1 METPMSI
8 IKHYQYRGKLSELS
22 CRFDAF
28 KRLDRPHSS
37 TGWHPWK
44 DQKTRNT
51 TYDKMVFFVGKT
63 GFGKSSTIN
72 AITGLTHMKTSEVEA
87 CTRQCQTLEYRVDD
101 SHCLSMA
108 DLPGVGESQLR
119 DEEYRKMYSNF
130 LQYASAV
137 VYLVRVDSRDFAIDL
152 AVLEQL
158 CEEIPGLEQR
168 LIIAVGQCDKAEPIS
183 RRAGSEPTME
193 QFRTIQAKVTE
204 VDRILLPY
212 WPVVAYSAATGW
224 NLEVLVDLMVEV
236 LNVS

>member
-1 METPMSI
+1 MSI

-22 CRFDAF
+22 RRFDAF
-28 KRLDRPHSS
+28 KRLDRPHNS
-37 TGWHPWK
+37 TGWHPWE

-63 GFGKSSTIN
+63 GFGKSSTVN
-72 AITGLTHMKTSEVEA
+72 AITGRTCMKTSEVEA

-108 DLPGVGESQLR
+108 DLPGVGESQSR
-119 DEEYRKMYSNF
+119 DKEYRKMYRNF
-130 LQYASAV
+130 LRYASAV
-137 VYLVRVDSRDFAIDL
+137 VYLVRVDSRDFSIDQ

-158 CEEIPGLEQR
+158 CQEVPGLEQR

-183 RRAGSEPTME
+183 RRASNEPTIE
-193 QFRTIQAKVTE
+193 QWQTIQAKVTE
-204 VDRILLPY
+204 VDRIFSPY

-224 NLEVLVDLMVEV
+224 NLEVLVDRMVEV
-236 LNVS
+236 LNAA